1 MNNIIKEIEKKAQK
15 VVAYTDGGY
24 TEIKNLDVELFAELI
39 VQECSRWIKSQDEAD
54 HPTAWLLCDELEKH
68 FGVKS

>member
-1 MNNIIKEIEKKAQK
+1 MKNKIKELIKSLGIIPEDEH
-15 VVAYTDGGY
+15 Y
-24 TEIKNLDVELFAELI
+24 EIAELI
-39 VQECSRWIKSQDEAD
+39 VKECSRWIKSQDEAD